1 MNKHLQQKQIFDTFF
16 SDEELPI
23 VSVDEP
29 CLDPDCIDEEQIYE
43 ILDDNGYQDICMD
56 ELELED
62 YDDFMQL

>member
-16 SDEELPI
+16 SEEDLPI

-29 CLDPDCIDEEQIYE
+29 CMDPDCVDEEQIYE
-43 ILDDNGYQDICMD
+43 ILDDSGYQDISMD